1 MPELP
6 SVEVA
11 AQPPAAAAATDPN
24 VAQPP
29 APAAKPKQKA
39 ADKPPTPE
47 ELDGARSFFSRE
59 FPSIK
64 FQAPA
69 KKKEGEADEDAGK
82 KSDGDKAP
90 DDKAPP
96 AKSKDADADKAKPA
110 PPKAQKPPTKPKPA
124 KSAPAADKPPITPEA
139 IAEAA
144 ARGTAQ
150 ALAAT
155 KAAPADDKVKN
166 AEENLTPAEKRK
178 VAVLRHLE
186 KKAPEKYAGIASKFI
201 KSTVALEEYGAKWE
215 AEHPGQTFDDL
226 AAEHEDFFNKNNVD
240 WDEDDFNDAATELRV
255 QPIEEAHR
263 KTLEELEGLKNK
275 VELQESAAT
284 IGNMQVGAAVDYWS
298 KLGDELADVVAPD
311 GTVNS
316 AKLAE
321 MEKQAPEETALR
333 VNAARALN
341 AEVAEIHKVYNGLVT
356 FQPKTN
362 QIHQQIALLGG
373 EMESKMLAMPPEDQL
388 NEDGLPFAP
397 SAKFA
402 KMPPEEQAR
411 HWTFTGKDL
420 IEMRSAQLA
429 KMVKKT
435 IEQNEESHR
444 KWAESKGIKLPEKSA
459 KPAAAAPPS
468 GEADDDD
475 EPSEKP
481 SSPSASGESRGA
493 AAKAGRGGQVGA
505 GTLVAKLL

>member
-6 SVEVA
+6 SVEAPAAATEATKEPVA
-11 AQPPAAAAATDPN
+11 GATPPVAPPAAPE
-24 VAQPP
+24 
-29 APAAKPKQKA
+29 AKPKQKA
-39 ADKPPTPE
+39 AAKPPTPE

-64 FQAPA
+64 FEAPD
-69 KKKEGEADEDAGK
+69 KKKDAKEGEE
-82 KSDGDKAP
+82 GDKAP
-90 DDKAPP
+90 EDKAA
-96 AKSKDADADKAKPA
+96 AKPKDADADKGKPA
-110 PPKAQKPPTKPKPA
+110 PPKAQKPPAKPKPA

-155 KAAPADDKVKN
+155 KVAPADDKTKN

-226 AAEHEDFFNKNNVD
+226 AAEHEDFFDKNNVD

-255 QPIEEAHR
+255 QPIEEVHR
-263 KTLEELEGLKNK
+263 KTLEELEWLKKK
-275 VELQESAAT
+275 VELQESVAT
-284 IGNMQVGAAVDYWS
+284 IGNLQVGAAVDYWS
-298 KLGDELADVVAPD
+298 KLGDEFADVVAPD
-311 GTVNS
+311 GTVNN

-321 MEKQAPEETALR
+321 LEKQAPEETALR

-362 QIHQQIALLGG
+362 DIHQQIAILGG
-373 EMESKMLAMPPEDQL
+373 EMESKMLTMPPEDQR
-388 NEDGLPFAP
+388 NEDGLPFVP
-397 SAKFA
+397 SAKFS
-402 KMPPEEQAR
+402 KMTPEEQAR
-411 HWTFTGKDL
+411 HWTFTAKDL

-435 IEQNEESHR
+435 IEQNEEAHR
-444 KWAESKGIKLPEKSA
+444 KWAESKGIKLPGKADAPS
-459 KPAAAAPPS
+459 AAAAPPPA
-468 GEADDDD
+468 GESDDDD

-505 GTLVAKLL
+505 ASIVSKLL